1 MTGFFAKEEEITK
14 KMRSMKL
21 PFLEKEICFAHQQ
34 TNDVGWAHGS
44 HNIAWISLSSLL
56 SSSFFWD
63 WMIFL
68 AVSVRINQHSQI
80 SYYQLLLILKFLYND
95 YNYIILSCMKL
106 SKEFPNNYRWFNT
119 LPSKDDF
126 ILRLRLIPKFLPDI
140 Y

>member
-1 MTGFFAKEEEITK
+1 MLHKLFQCLVGSNATGFFAKEEEITK

-80 SYYQLLLILKFLYND
+80 SYYQLLLILKFLYHDND
-95 YNYIILSCMKL
+95 YIILSCMKL
-106 SKEFPNNYRWFNT
+106 KLSALRHK
-119 LPSKDDF
+119 F
-126 ILRLRLIPKFLPDI
+126 ILRWFF
-140 Y
+140 YSA